1 VPLLKVLVYH
11 IGQLGDTIVSI
22 PALRAVR
29 HYFGQHSRIYMLHD
43 ASQRLVAADAVLEG
57 SGLVDEFIPYSPAK
71 RFRNKL
77 RTFLTLWRRLRRE
90 RFDAVVSLL
99 PSDRSRRAL
108 LRDRTFFRA
117 CGIPRLIGFRPFRGA
132 EIRPRHLSGRPV
144 RTPHE
149 AVFRLRRLFA
159 EGIANAGENL
169 FALPLL
175 ILRREKE
182 AAIDHWLE
190 RRRRDPKLP
199 LVALCPGCKKP
210 ANSWPAERFVEIAR
224 RLVDL
229 SRVELI
235 ILGGPAERELADS
248 IVSALDGRA
257 IHAAGCF
264 SVMQSAALLSRC
276 SLLVGLDT
284 GTTHLA
290 AAVGVKC
297 VVIQSANSFPGQWDP
312 LGDGHSV
319 IRVETACEGCLLQ
332 ECPVAGHPCMQNI
345 SVDRVWQAIETA
357 ISTSQYEHHASHSH
371 L

>member
-1 VPLLKVLVYH
+1 MKVLVYH

-29 HYFGQHSRIYMLHD
+29 RYFGHNSPIYMLHD
-43 ASQRLVAADAVLEG
+43 ASQKLVTADTVLED
-57 SGLVDEFIPYSPAK
+57 SGLVDEFVPYSPA
-71 RFRNKL
+71 RNFTDKL
-77 RTFLTLWRRLRRE
+77 RTVVKLWRRLRRE

-117 CGIPRLIGFRPFRGA
+117 CGISRLIGFRPFRGA
-132 EIRPRHLSGRPV
+132 EVRPRRLSGRPA
-144 RTPHE
+144 RTPNE
-149 AVFRLRRLFA
+149 AIFRLRRLFA
-159 EGIANAGENL
+159 EGIGSAGENL

-175 ILRREKE
+175 IRRREEE
-182 AAIDHWLE
+182 AAIDRWLE
-190 RRRRDPKLP
+190 HRRKDPMRP

-224 RLVDL
+224 RLVD
-229 SRVELI
+229 SDRFELI
-235 ILGGPAERELADS
+235 ILGGPAERKLAGRL
-248 IVSALDGRA
+248 VNALDGRA

-290 AAVGVKC
+290 AAVGVRC
-297 VVIQSANSFPGQWDP
+297 VVMQSAASFPGQWDP
-312 LGDGHSV
+312 LGNGHCV
-319 IRVETACEGCLLQ
+319 IRVESACEGCLLQ
-332 ECPVAGHPCMQNI
+332 ECLVAGHPCMQSI

-357 ISTSQYEHHASHSH
+357 ISATEHEHYASYSH
-371 L
+371 V